1 MSFVSG
7 NYFDLGGFSMGI
19 WMSTITF
26 ELSDAATHDQADKSL
41 VSSAR
46 THSTMVNSATGEWIM
61 PIVSTEGM
69 RQDRYYT
76 VTGTSLDSELGMPRV
91 DYFPWKIRIP
101 EGIWKFTDL
110 VRDWS
115 SPIAVAITSGIPD
128 PLTAYVLN
136 PVTGDLFRK
145 KA

>member
-1 MSFVSG
+1 MSVVSG

-26 ELSDAATHDQADKSL
+26 ELSAPATHDQADKSL

-46 THSTMVNSATGEWIM
+46 THSAIVDSATGEWAM
-61 PIVSTEGM
+61 PIISTEGM

-76 VTGTSLDSELGMPRV
+76 VMGTSLDSELGMPRV

-115 SPIAVAITSGIPD
+115 SPLAVSITSGIPEQK
-128 PLTAYVLN
+128 TAYVLD
-136 PVTGDLFRK
+136 PFTGELFRK